1 METELKQYRADLH
14 IHTVLS
20 PCGDIYM
27 SPAAIVEQAK
37 KLHLDMIAICDHN
50 STRQVKV
57 AQQIG
62 REAGVFVIGG
72 VEITTQEEAHALAYF
87 EDDEQLDRFQEFL
100 DEHLP
105 HIPLDEEKF
114 GYQLIVD
121 KDEEVVGEEEWLLWS
136 ALDCD
141 LDTLYDK
148 VHEIGGLFV
157 PAHVNKPASSLMSQ
171 LGFIPP
177 DIKADALEISKHV
190 KKPDFLKKF
199 AYLKKFTFTKSS
211 DAHFLHI
218 IGEVHCVL
226 HMRDL
231 TFDEFRRTL
240 RGEDGRYIDTEPQ
253 EKLQL
258 LYG

>member
-1 METELKQYRADLH
+1 MELKSYRADLH

-27 SPAAIVEQAK
+27 SPSAIIEQAK
-37 KLHLDMIAICDHN
+37 KLHLDVIAITDHN
-50 STRQVKV
+50 STRQVK
-57 AQQIG
+57 ITKELG
-62 REAGVFVIGG
+62 KENGILVIGG

-87 EDDEQLDRFQEFL
+87 ETEEQLDTFQEYL
-100 DEHLP
+100 DQHLP
-105 HIPLDEEKF
+105 KIPNDEERF

-121 KDEEVVGEEEWLLWS
+121 RDEDIIGEEEYLLLS
-136 ALDCD
+136 AIDAD
-141 LDTLYDK
+141 LDTLYNK

-190 KKPDFLKKF
+190 KKEDFLKKF
-199 AYLKKFTFTKSS
+199 AYLKKFMFTKSS
-211 DAHFLHI
+211 DAHYLHI
-218 IGEVHCVL
+218 IGEVHCIL
-226 HMRDL
+226 NMYDL
-231 TFDEFRRTL
+231 TFDEFRKTL
-240 RGEDGRYIDTEPQ
+240 HGDEGRYINTEPN

-258 LYG
+258 LFG

>member
-1 METELKQYRADLH
+1 MELKSYRADLH
-14 IHTVLS
+14 LHTVLS

-27 SPAAIVEQAK
+27 SPSAIIEQAK
-37 KLHLDMIAICDHN
+37 KLHLDVIAITDHN

-57 AQQIG
+57 TQQLG
-62 REAGVFVIGG
+62 RENGILVIGG

-87 EDDEQLDRFQEFL
+87 ETDEQLDAFQEFL
-100 DEHLP
+100 DENLP
-105 HIPLDEEKF
+105 HIPNDEERF

-121 KDEEVVGEEEWLLWS
+121 IDEEITGEEEWLLLS
-136 ALDCD
+136 AIDAD

-190 KKPDFLKKF
+190 KKEDFLKKF
-199 AYLKKFTFTKSS
+199 AYLKKFMFTKSS
-211 DAHFLHI
+211 DAHFVHI

-226 HMRDL
+226 NMYDL
-231 TFDEFRRTL
+231 TFDEFRKTL
-240 RGEDGRYIDTEPQ
+240 RGEDGRFIETEPK

-258 LYG
+258 LFG

>member
-1 METELKQYRADLH
+1 MELKSYRADLH
-14 IHTVLS
+14 LHTVLS

-27 SPAAIVEQAK
+27 SPSAIIEQAK
-37 KLHLDMIAICDHN
+37 KLHLDVIAITDHN

-57 AQQIG
+57 TQQLGKENGIL
-62 REAGVFVIGG
+62 VIGG

-87 EDDEQLDRFQEFL
+87 ETDEQLDAFQEFL
-100 DEHLP
+100 DENLP
-105 HIPLDEEKF
+105 HIPNDEERF

-121 KDEEVVGEEEWLLWS
+121 KDEEITGEEEWLLLS
-136 ALDCD
+136 AIDAD
-141 LDTLYDK
+141 LDTLYEK

-190 KKPDFLKKF
+190 KKEDFLKKF
-199 AYLKKFTFTKSS
+199 AYLKKFMFTKSS

-226 HMRDL
+226 NMYDL
-231 TFDEFRRTL
+231 SFDEFRKTL
-240 RGEDGRYIDTEPQ
+240 KGEDGRYIETEPK

-258 LYG
+258 LFG

>member
-1 METELKQYRADLH
+1 MELKSYRADLH

-27 SPAAIVEQAK
+27 SPSAIIEQAK
-37 KLHLDMIAICDHN
+37 KLHLDVIAITDHN

-57 AQQIG
+57 TQELGKENGIL
-62 REAGVFVIGG
+62 VIGG

-87 EDDEQLDRFQEFL
+87 ETEEQLDTFQEYL
-100 DEHLP
+100 DQHLP
-105 HIPLDEEKF
+105 KIPNDEERF

-121 KDEEVVGEEEWLLWS
+121 RDEDIIGEEEYLLLS
-136 ALDCD
+136 AIDAD
-141 LDTLYDK
+141 LDTLYNK

-157 PAHVNKPASSLMSQ
+157 PAHVSKPASSLMSQ

-190 KKPDFLKKF
+190 KKEDFLKKF
-199 AYLKKFTFTKSS
+199 AYLKKFMFTKSS
-211 DAHFLHI
+211 DAHYLHI
-218 IGEVHCVL
+218 IGEVHCIL
-226 HMRDL
+226 NMYDL
-231 TFDEFRRTL
+231 TFDEFRKTL
-240 RGEDGRYIDTEPQ
+240 HGDEGRYINTEPN

-258 LYG
+258 LFG

>member
-1 METELKQYRADLH
+1 MELKSYRADLH

-27 SPAAIVEQAK
+27 SPSAIIEQAK
-37 KLHLDMIAICDHN
+37 KLHLDVIAITDHN

-57 AQQIG
+57 TQELGKENGIL
-62 REAGVFVIGG
+62 VIGG

-87 EDDEQLDRFQEFL
+87 ETEEQLDTFQEYL
-100 DEHLP
+100 DQHLP
-105 HIPLDEEKF
+105 KIPNDEERF

-121 KDEEVVGEEEWLLWS
+121 RDEDIIGEEEYLLLS
-136 ALDCD
+136 ALDAD
-141 LDTLYDK
+141 LDTLYYK

-190 KKPDFLKKF
+190 KKEDFLKKF
-199 AYLKKFTFTKSS
+199 AYLKKFMFTKSS
-211 DAHFLHI
+211 DAHYLHI
-218 IGEVHCVL
+218 IGEVHCIL
-226 HMRDL
+226 NMYDL
-231 TFDEFRRTL
+231 TFDEFRKTL
-240 RGEDGRYIDTEPQ
+240 HGDEGRYINTEPN

-258 LYG
+258 LFG

>member
-1 METELKQYRADLH
+1 MVINKYRADLH

-27 SPAAIVEQAK
+27 SPSAIIEQAK
-37 KLHLDMIAICDHN
+37 KLHLDIIAITDHN
-50 STRQVKV
+50 TTRQVKV
-57 AQQIG
+57 TQQIG
-62 REAGVFVIGG
+62 RENGIFVIGG

-87 EDDEQLDRFQEFL
+87 ETDEQLDAFQEFL

-105 HIPLDEEKF
+105 HIPNDEDRF

-121 KDEEVVGEEEWLLWS
+121 ENEDVLGEEEWLLIS
-136 ALDCD
+136 ALDVD

-157 PAHVNKPASSLMSQ
+157 PAHVNKPTSSLMSQ

-190 KKPDFLKKF
+190 KKDDFLRKF
-199 AYLKKFTFTKSS
+199 AYLKKFPFTKSS
-211 DAHFLHI
+211 DAHFIHI
-218 IGEVHCVL
+218 IGEVHCIL
-226 HMRDL
+226 NMCEP
-231 TFDEFRRTL
+231 TFEEFRMTL
-240 RGEDGRYIDTEPQ
+240 KGEDGRFIDTEPN
-253 EKLQL
+253 ERLQL

>member
-1 METELKQYRADLH
+1 MELKSYRADLH
-14 IHTVLS
+14 MHTVLS
-20 PCGDIYM
+20 PCGDLYM
-27 SPAAIVEQAK
+27 SPSAIVEQAK
-37 KLHLDMIAICDHN
+37 KLHLDVIAICDHN
-50 STRQVKV
+50 TTRQVKV
-57 AQQIG
+57 TQKIG
-62 REAGVFVIGG
+62 RENGILVIGG

-87 EDDEQLDRFQEFL
+87 ETDEQLDKFQEFL
-100 DEHLP
+100 DKHLP

-121 KDEEVVGEEEWLLWS
+121 ENEEVVGDEEWLLWS
-136 ALDCD
+136 ALDTD
-141 LDTLYDK
+141 LDQLYDV

-157 PAHVNKPASSLMSQ
+157 PAHVNKPASSLISQ

-177 DIKADALEISKHV
+177 DLKADALEISKHV
-190 KKPDFLKKF
+190 TKPDFLKKY
-199 AYLKKFTFTKSS
+199 AYLKKFNFTKSS

-226 HMRDL
+226 HMYDK
-231 TFDEFRRTL
+231 TFDEFRKTL
-240 RGEDGRYIDTEPQ
+240 HGEDGRYIDTEPK

>member
-1 METELKQYRADLH
+1 MELKSYRADLH
-14 IHTVLS
+14 LHTVLS

-27 SPAAIVEQAK
+27 SPSAIIEQAK
-37 KLHLDMIAICDHN
+37 KLHLDVIAITDHN

-57 AQQIG
+57 TQQLG
-62 REAGVFVIGG
+62 RENGILVIGG

-87 EDDEQLDRFQEFL
+87 ETDEQLDAFQEFL
-100 DEHLP
+100 DENLP
-105 HIPLDEEKF
+105 HIPNDEERF

-121 KDEEVVGEEEWLLWS
+121 KDEEITGEEEWLLLS
-136 ALDCD
+136 AIDAD

-190 KKPDFLKKF
+190 KKEDFLKKF
-199 AYLKKFTFTKSS
+199 AYLKKFMFTKSS
-211 DAHFLHI
+211 DAHFVHI

-226 HMRDL
+226 NMYDL
-231 TFDEFRRTL
+231 TFDEFRKTL
-240 RGEDGRYIDTEPQ
+240 RGEDGRFIETEPK

-258 LYG
+258 LFG

>member
-1 METELKQYRADLH
+1 MELKSYRADLH
-14 IHTVLS
+14 LHTVLS

-27 SPAAIVEQAK
+27 SPTAIVEQAK
-37 KLHLDMIAICDHN
+37 KLHLDVIAITDHN

-57 AQQIG
+57 AQKLG
-62 REAGVFVIGG
+62 REKGLLVIGG

-87 EDDEQLDRFQEFL
+87 ENDEQLDLFQEFL

-105 HIPLDEEKF
+105 HIPNDEEKF

-121 KDEEVVGEEEWLLWS
+121 ENEEVVDEQEWLLWS
-136 ALDCD
+136 ALDVD
-141 LDTLYDK
+141 LDGLYEK

-157 PAHVNKPASSLMSQ
+157 PAHVNKPATSLMSQ

-177 DIKADALEISKHV
+177 DLKADALEISKHV
-190 KKPDFLKKF
+190 KKEDFLKKF
-199 AYLKKFTFTKSS
+199 AYLKKWNFTKSS

-226 HMRDL
+226 HMNDL
-231 TFDEFRRTL
+231 TFDEFRKTL
-240 RGEDGRYIDTEPQ
+240 KGEDGRWIDTEPK

-258 LYG
+258 LFG

>member
-1 METELKQYRADLH
+1 MELKSYRADLH
-14 IHTVLS
+14 LHTVLS

-27 SPAAIVEQAK
+27 SPSAIIEQAK
-37 KLHLDMIAICDHN
+37 KLHLDVIAITDHN
-50 STRQVKV
+50 STQQVKV
-57 AQQIG
+57 TQQLG
-62 REAGVFVIGG
+62 RENGILVIGG

-87 EDDEQLDRFQEFL
+87 ETDEQLDAFQEFL
-100 DEHLP
+100 DENLP
-105 HIPLDEEKF
+105 HIPNDEERF

-121 KDEEVVGEEEWLLWS
+121 KDEEITGEEEWLLLS
-136 ALDCD
+136 AIDAD

-190 KKPDFLKKF
+190 KKEDFLKKF
-199 AYLKKFTFTKSS
+199 AYLKKFMFTKSS
-211 DAHFLHI
+211 DAHFVHI

-226 HMRDL
+226 NMYDL
-231 TFDEFRRTL
+231 TFDEFRKTL
-240 RGEDGRYIDTEPQ
+240 RGEDGRFIETEPK

-258 LYG
+258 LFG

>member
-1 METELKQYRADLH
+1 MELKSYRADLH

-27 SPAAIVEQAK
+27 SPSAIIEQAK
-37 KLHLDMIAICDHN
+37 KLHLDVIAITDHN
-50 STRQVKV
+50 STRQVK
-57 AQQIG
+57 ITKELG
-62 REAGVFVIGG
+62 KENGILVIGG

-87 EDDEQLDRFQEFL
+87 ETEEQLDTFQEYL
-100 DEHLP
+100 DQHLP
-105 HIPLDEEKF
+105 KIPNDEERF

-121 KDEEVVGEEEWLLWS
+121 RDEDIIGEEEYLLLS
-136 ALDCD
+136 ALDAD
-141 LDTLYDK
+141 LDTLYYK

-190 KKPDFLKKF
+190 KKEDFLKKF
-199 AYLKKFTFTKSS
+199 AYLKKFMFTKSS
-211 DAHFLHI
+211 DAHYLHI
-218 IGEVHCVL
+218 IGEVHCIL
-226 HMRDL
+226 NMYDL
-231 TFDEFRRTL
+231 TFDEFRKTL
-240 RGEDGRYIDTEPQ
+240 HGDEGRYINTEPN

-258 LYG
+258 LFG

>member
-1 METELKQYRADLH
+1 MAEIKPYRADLH

-27 SPAAIVEQAK
+27 SPAGIIEQAK
-37 KLHLDMIAICDHN
+37 KLHLDIIAITDHN

-57 AQQIG
+57 TQKIG
-62 REAGVFVIGG
+62 RENGIFVIGG

-87 EDDEQLDRFQEFL
+87 ETDEQLDKFQEFL

-105 HIPLDEEKF
+105 HIPNDEEKF

-121 KDEEVVGEEEWLLWS
+121 ENEEIVDEQQWLLWS
-136 ALDCD
+136 ALDVD
-141 LDTLYDK
+141 LDGLYDK

-190 KKPDFLKKF
+190 KKDDFLKKF
-199 AYLKKFTFTKSS
+199 AYLKKFAFTRSS
-211 DAHFLHI
+211 DAHFTHI
-218 IGEVHCVL
+218 IAEVHCAL
-226 HMRDL
+226 HL
-231 TFDEFRRTL
+231 AEPTFAEFRKAL
-240 RGEDGRYIDTEPQ
+240 KNEDGRFVETEPK

-258 LYG
+258 LFG

>member
-1 METELKQYRADLH
+1 LPELKKYRADLH
-14 IHTVLS
+14 LHTVLS

-50 STRQVKV
+50 TTRQVKV
-57 AQQIG
+57 TQQIG
-62 REAGVFVIGG
+62 REMGVFVIGG

-87 EDDEQLDRFQEFL
+87 ETDEQLDKFQEFL

-121 KDEEVVGEEEWLLWS
+121 KDEEIVGDEPWLLWS

-141 LDTLYDK
+141 LDMLYDK

-190 KKPDFLKKF
+190 KKDEFLKKF
-199 AYLKKFTFTKSS
+199 AYLKKFMFTKSS

-218 IGEVHCVL
+218 IGEVHCVF
-226 HMRDL
+226 HMYDL

-240 RGEDGRYIDTEPQ
+240 HGEDGRYVDTEPQ

-258 LYG
+258 LFG